1 VRGLFPCDLITGP
14 ATRVAEAPH
23 AAPSA
28 MLLLALLPASS
39 YSPATSLATSCSLRP
54 HLSRRIHTSGVLCA
68 RRLAKLSH
76 PQPRSST
83 AALQMRSGK
92 AARKPLSRS
101 EIRLTWEC
109 AFAGIVCAMCLR
121 PLSTSVVPPMLALH
135 VGCMALMLPLGL
147 ASVSSIRQRKSRPAT
162 PCTAAARK
170 RRSEL
175 FVIRHF
181 ATSALALYGAAVGMV
196 AIYRH
201 KLLLHRP
208 HLSTSHSRVGVAAFV
223 LWLAAYLA
231 AQPHVWRD
239 QLRARR
245 FSLLTNKR
253 WLWSDAR
260 HRQLGS
266 AAVGMSLVALSSG
279 MLGWQALDLRVSRAC
294 CLALGI
300 LGLSVYPLSLS
311 SLAWPRDATLAL
323 VTRLS
328 RATGEPKVRPKAPR
342 SDEWAADADTDDA
355 ANISTVLYVTDTPL
369 APGGVTEIGT
379 GTATEKEGGAEVF
392 AEQDGPRG

>member
-1 VRGLFPCDLITGP
+1 
-14 ATRVAEAPH
+14 
-23 AAPSA
+23 
-28 MLLLALLPASS
+28 MLVLLAIPPSS
-39 YSPATSLATSCSLRP
+39 YSLRP
-54 HLSRRIHTSGVLCA
+54 DLPSRRIRNAGDLCA
-68 RRLAKLSH
+68 HGLAKGPH
-76 PQPRSST
+76 RQPRSSI
-83 AALQMRSGK
+83 ALLQMTTGK
-92 AARKPLSRS
+92 ARKPLSRW

-109 AFAGIVCAMCLR
+109 AFGGIVCATCLR
-121 PLSTSVVPPMLALH
+121 PLTTSAMPPMLALH

-147 ASVSSIRQRKSRPAT
+147 ASVSSIRQRKSRPVT
-162 PCTAAARK
+162 PCSAAARK
-170 RRSEL
+170 RRAEL

-181 ATSALALYGAAVGMV
+181 ATSALALYGSAVGLA

-201 KLLLHRP
+201 KVLMHRP

-253 WLWSDAR
+253 WLWSDAT

-279 MLGWQALDLRVSRAC
+279 MLGWQTLDKRISRAC
-294 CLALGI
+294 SLALTI

-311 SLAWPRDATLAL
+311 MLPKRPRDATLAL
-323 VTRLS
+323 VARLS
-328 RATGEPKVRPKAPR
+328 RAIGELKAPR
-342 SDEWAADADTDDA
+342 ATETETETETE
-355 ANISTVLYVTDTPL
+355 TVFFHF
-369 APGGVTEIGT
+369 AEE
-379 GTATEKEGGAEVF
+379 TATEEEGGAEVF
-392 AEQDGPRG
+392 AEQDGTPG

>member
-1 VRGLFPCDLITGP
+1 
-14 ATRVAEAPH
+14 
-23 AAPSA
+23 
-28 MLLLALLPASS
+28 MLALLVIPASS
-39 YSPATSLATSCSLRP
+39 YSPTRPIHQLLPATSHSLATSYSLRP
-54 HLSRRIHTSGVLCA
+54 HLASRRTHA
-68 RRLAKLSH
+68 SH

-83 AALQMRSGK
+83 ALLHMSAGK

-109 AFAGIVCAMCLR
+109 AFGGIVCATCLR
-121 PLSTSVVPPMLALH
+121 PLSTSAVPPMLALH

-162 PCTAAARK
+162 PCSAAARK

-181 ATSALALYGAAVGMV
+181 AASALALYGAAVGMV

-279 MLGWQALDLRVSRAC
+279 MLGWQALDRRVSRAC
-294 CLALGI
+294 CLALSI

-311 SLAWPRDATLAL
+311 TLAWPRDATLAL
-323 VTRLS
+323 FARTS
-328 RATGEPKVRPKAPR
+328 RAATELKAPR
-342 SDEWAADADTDDA
+342 SDEWAADTDTDTDTDTDDTA
-355 ANISTVLYVTDTPL
+355 TISTVLYVTDLPL
-369 APGGVTEIGT
+369 APGAVPLAPGAVAETE
-379 GTATEKEGGAEVF
+379 TEEEGDAEVF